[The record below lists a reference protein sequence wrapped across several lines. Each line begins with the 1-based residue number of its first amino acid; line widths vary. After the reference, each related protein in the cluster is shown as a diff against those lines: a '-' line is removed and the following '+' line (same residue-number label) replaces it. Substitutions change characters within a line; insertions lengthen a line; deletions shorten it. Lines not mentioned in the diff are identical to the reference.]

1 MIPVPTLHE
10 ILQRRE
16 GERRSTGRTRIN
28 RGALLFLTGQTGV
41 FSCTVRD
48 VTNRGAGV
56 RLEGLSVL
64 PLDFDLSFD
73 NFRTIRKCKLVWREG
88 DFVGVQFGN

>member
-1 MIPVPTLHE
+1 MTDELHD
-10 ILQRRE
+10 IA
-16 GERRSTGRTRIN
+16 GERRSIGRTKIAK
-28 RGALLFLTGQTGV
+28 GALLFFAGQAGV

-56 RLEGLSVL
+56 RLEGLSML

-73 NFRTIRKCKLVWREG
+73 GFRTIRKCKMVWREG